1 MEEYQNI
8 KEESA
13 KDKIV
18 REFKLTT
25 LALKNKTTILLLT
38 FSLAVFGL
46 ISYNTL
52 PKELFPEVQ
61 LPWIMVMT
69 PYPGNSPLDIENLV
83 TRPIEK
89 ELETINGIKDIKST
103 SSQGLSYILI
113 VFNSEVETKVAL
125 QDCKDAVDE
134 SMSELPSD
142 LPSDPLV
149 QDIDASE
156 FPIVNINLSGDYSI
170 DELKK
175 YGEILEDRIESISEI
190 SKVDIQG
197 VNEKEIQIN
206 ADPLQ
211 MAAHKIGYSDIA
223 NAIASENM
231 SISSGEIKLGNSR
244 RSIRALGEFTTV
256 KEMEDIIVKSEEGKT
271 VYLRDIAEVIDGYEE
286 PSSITRLGQEP
297 VISLQVV
304 KKGGENLLNA
314 TAQIE
319 EILEDVRKE
328 RIFPES
334 LKITITGDQSDDVK
348 AQLSSLENSMIMS
361 VLFVVLVLFFFLGTR
376 NALFVGLAI
385 PMSMFLSFVIL
396 QMIGYTINMM
406 VLFGLILAL
415 GMLVDNAIVVVEN
428 IYRFVDRGYKPIEAA
443 RQAVGEIA
451 IAIIASTATTLA
463 AFLPLAFWNSL
474 MGEFMRYL
482 PITLIIVL
490 SSSLFVALVIIPVF
504 SSMLIKQTEE
514 DKLPQKQMAY
524 RIIGILL
531 VLGTLFFAAGVN
543 ALGSLLFIAAFIS
556 FMNLLFFAKVGI
568 WFKTT
573 FLDYLEKI
581 YTNFLT
587 GTLQGYRPHKLLG
600 ATFGLLIITM
610 IFYGV
615 RSPNTIFFPSG
626 EPNYINVFVEL
637 PAGTHITA
645 TDKFA
650 KKLEND
656 VIRLLDP
663 YKQIV
668 QSVLTNV
675 GDGAV
680 LENDLD
686 FSTRD
691 NKCLVTVSFIDHEE
705 RKGVS
710 TAEILKLFNDSINY
724 NYPGAIFT
732 IDRNQDGPPTGKPIN
747 LEISGYD
754 FEKLIYLADTIQQL
768 IEKERIEG
776 IEGLKMDLNVNKPEM
791 IVTIDRERVR
801 RFGMSTTQ
809 VSDALRTALF
819 GYEISDFKIGE
830 DKYPIQLRLKKEY
843 RNSVAALM
851 NQKMIFRDNMGK
863 LLEIPISAVA
873 DYTYTTTYDAVKRI
887 DLDRVVTLYSNV
899 LEGYN
904 ANNVNAQIKALMKN
918 FDMPSGYKYKF
929 TGEQEE
935 QAESMEFLSF
945 ALILAIVLILIILV
959 SQFNSI
965 VKPFIIIASVLF
977 STIGVFGGLAT
988 FKMDFVV
995 IMTGIGIVSLA
1006 GVVVNNAIV
1015 LIDYIE
1021 LLKSRKRKELG
1032 LSDDVFLPVEAAT
1045 ECIVAAGKTRLR
1057 PVLLTAITTILGL
1070 FPMAIGINIDFMGL
1084 LNDFNPR
1091 ISFGG
1096 DMASMWS
1103 PMSWT
1108 VIFGLTF
1115 ATFLTLVIVPIMYR
1129 LSILAKKSMLKIT
1142 HKDKNRIIYN
1152 SNK

>member
-1 MEEYQNI
+1 MQEKEI
-8 KEESA
+8 KTHDSFKEKA
-13 KDKIV
+13 V
-18 REFKLTT
+18 REFRLTT

-38 FSLAVFGL
+38 FSLILFGL
-46 ISYNTL
+46 VSYNTL

-61 LPWIMVMT
+61 FPWIMVMT

-103 SSQGLSYILI
+103 SSQGLSYILV
-113 VFNSEVETKVAL
+113 VFNTDVETKVAL
-125 QDCKDAVDE
+125 QDCKDAVDDA
-134 SMSELPSD
+134 MSELPSD
-142 LPSDPLV
+142 LPSDPVV

-156 FPIVNINLSGDYSI
+156 FPIININLSGDYSI

-175 YGEILEDRIESISEI
+175 YGEILEDRIEGLSEI

-197 VNEKEIQIN
+197 INEKEIKVN
-206 ADPLQ
+206 VDPLK
-211 MAAHKIGYSDIA
+211 MASHKLSLDDVA
-223 NAIASENM
+223 NAIQLENM
-231 SISSGEIKLGNSR
+231 SISSGEIKLGNTR
-244 RSIRALGEFTTV
+244 RAIRALGEFV
-256 KEMEDIIVKSEEGKT
+256 EVEEMENIIVKSEEGKI
-271 VYLRDIAEVIDGYEE
+271 VYLRDVAEVIDGYED
-286 PSSITRLGQEP
+286 PTSITRLGLEP

-314 TAQIE
+314 TKQIE
-319 EILEDVRKE
+319 EILQEVKDNHV
-328 RIFPES
+328 FPEN
-334 LKITITGDQSDDVK
+334 LKITITNDQSDMVK
-348 AQLSSLENSMIMS
+348 AQLNSLENSMIMS

-385 PMSMFLSFVIL
+385 PLSMFMSFIIL

-428 IYRFVDRGYKPIEAA
+428 IYRFVDKGMKPLEAA
-443 RQAVGEIA
+443 RLAVGEIA

-463 AFLPLAFWNSL
+463 AFFPLVFWNSI
-474 MGEFMRYL
+474 MGEFMKYL

-504 SSMLIKQTEE
+504 SSIFIKNTKE
-514 DKLPQKQMAY
+514 DKLPHKKLVI
-524 RIIGILL
+524 RIIAILL
-531 VLGTLFFAAGVN
+531 LLGTLFYAIGVN
-543 ALGSLLFIAAFIS
+543 ILGSLLFIAAFVS
-556 FMNLLFFAKVGI
+556 LMNLLFFAKIGI

-573 FLDYLEKI
+573 FLDYLETV
-581 YTNFLT
+581 YDRFLNDVLK
-587 GTLQGYRPHKLLG
+587 GVRPFLLLG
-600 ATFGLLIITM
+600 GTFLLLIFTIA
-610 IFYGV
+610 FYGL
-615 RSPNTIFFPSG
+615 RSPNIVFFPNG
-626 EPNYINVFVEL
+626 DPNFINVFVEL
-637 PAGTHITA
+637 PAGTHITT
-645 TDKFA
+645 TDEFA
-650 KKLEND
+650 KQIESD
-656 VIRLLDP
+656 VIDLLAP
-663 YKQIV
+663 YEHIV
-668 QSVLTNV
+668 KSVLTNV
-675 GDGAV
+675 GDGAR

-686 FSTRD
+686 FSSRD
-691 NKCLVTVSFIDHEE
+691 NKCLVTVSFVDYEDRDGIN
-705 RKGVS
+705 
-710 TAEILKLFNDSINY
+710 TADILKLFNEKLTY
-724 NYPGAIFT
+724 KYPGAIFT
-732 IDRNQDGPPTGKPIN
+732 IDRNQDGPPTGKPVN

-754 FEKLIYLADTIQQL
+754 FDKLVHLSDTIIQL
-768 IEKERIEG
+768 IENSDIEG

-791 IVTIDRERVR
+791 IVTIDREKVR
-801 RFGMSTTQ
+801 RFGMSTYK

-819 GYEISDFKIGE
+819 GKEVSDFKVGE
-830 DKYPIQLRLKKEY
+830 DKYPIQLRFQERF
-843 RNSVAALM
+843 RNSVSALM
-851 NQKMIFRDNMGK
+851 NQKIVFRDNMGH
-863 LLEIPISAVA
+863 LREVPIASVA
-873 DYTYTTTYDAVKRI
+873 SFKYATTYDAIKRI
-887 DLDRVVTLYSNV
+887 DLDRVVTVYSNV

-904 ANNVNAQIKALMKN
+904 ANNVNVQIKELLKD
-918 FDMPSGYKYKF
+918 FEMPTGYSYDF

-935 QAESMEFLSF
+935 QAESMEFLVF
-945 ALILAIVLILIILV
+945 ALIMAIILILIILV

-965 VKPFIIIASVLF
+965 AKPFIIIASVLF

-1021 LLKSRKRKELG
+1021 LLKAQKRKELG
-1032 LSDDVFLPVEAAT
+1032 LEEDAFLPVEAAT
-1045 ECIVAAGKTRLR
+1045 ECIVTAGKTRLR

-1070 FPMAIGINIDFMGL
+1070 FPMAIGIDINFVGL
-1084 LNDFNPR
+1084 LQNFDPD

-1115 ATFLTLVIVPIMYR
+1115 ATFLTLIIVPVMYR
-1129 LSILAKKSMLKIT
+1129 IAILAKKSFIRVSGK
-1142 HKDKNRIIYN
+1142 
-1152 SNK
+1152 S

>member
-1 MEEYQNI
+1 MEENKNI
-8 KEESA
+8 DQGSVT
-13 KDKIV
+13 DKIV

-38 FSLAVFGL
+38 FSLMAFGL
-46 ISYNTL
+46 ISYISL
-52 PKELFPEVQ
+52 PKELFPEVK

-89 ELETINGIKDIKST
+89 ELESINGIKDIKST

-113 VFNSEVETKVAL
+113 VFNSDVETKVAL
-125 QDCKDAVDE
+125 QDCKDAVDDA
-134 SMSELPSD
+134 MSELPND
-142 LPSDPLV
+142 LPSDPVV

-175 YGEILEDRIESISEI
+175 YGEILEDRIEGISEI

-197 VNEKEIQIN
+197 INEKEIQIN
-206 ADPLQ
+206 ADPIK
-211 MAAHKIGYSDIA
+211 MSAYKVSFNDIN
-223 NAIASENM
+223 NAIRGENL
-231 SISSGEIKLGNSR
+231 SVSSGEIKLGDSR
-244 RSIRALGEFTTV
+244 RSIRALGEFTDV
-256 KEMEDIIVKSEEGKT
+256 NEMKDIIIKSEEGKV
-271 VYLRDIAEVIDGYEE
+271 VYLRDVAEVVDGYEE

-314 TAQIE
+314 TAQIQQ
-319 EILEDVRKE
+319 ILEEVKE
-328 RIFPES
+328 QRVFPES
-334 LKITITGDQSDDVK
+334 LKITITNDQSDVVK

-361 VLFVVLVLFFFLGTR
+361 ILFVVLVLFFFLGTR

-385 PMSMFLSFVIL
+385 PLSMFLSFVIL

-428 IYRFVDRGYKPIEAA
+428 IYRFVDKGYKPLEAA
-443 RQAVGEIA
+443 RRAVGEIA

-463 AFLPLAFWNSL
+463 AFFPLVFWNSL

-504 SSMLIKQTEE
+504 SSMFIKHTDE
-514 DKLPQKQMAY
+514 DKLPEKQLVY
-524 RIIGILL
+524 RIIGVLL
-531 VLGTLFFAAGVN
+531 ILGTLFFVIGVN
-543 ALGSLLFIAAFIS
+543 ILGSLLFIAAFVS
-556 FMNLLFFAKVGI
+556 FMNLIFFARIGI
-568 WFKTT
+568 WFKTD
-573 FLDYLEKI
+573 FLDYLERV
-581 YTNFLT
+581 YTKFLT
-587 GTLQGYRPHKLLG
+587 NTLQGSKPIFLLLG
-600 ATFGLLIITM
+600 TVGLLFVTM
-610 IFYGV
+610 IFYGL
-615 RSPNTIFFPSG
+615 RSPNTVFFPSG
-626 EPNYINVFVEL
+626 DPNFINIFVEL

-650 KKLEND
+650 KELESD
-656 VIRLLDP
+656 VIDLLEP
-663 YKQIV
+663 YKESV
-668 QSVLTNV
+668 KSVLTNV
-675 GDGAV
+675 GDGAR

-686 FSTRD
+686 FSSRD
-691 NKCLVTVSFIDHEE
+691 NKCLVTISFIDYED
-705 RKGVS
+705 RQDVN
-710 TAEILKLFNDSINY
+710 TAEILKMFNEKLTY

-754 FEKLIYLADTIQQL
+754 FEKLIYLADTIEQL
-768 IEKERIEG
+768 IEKEQIEG

-791 IVTIDRERVR
+791 IVSIDRERVR
-801 RFGMSTTQ
+801 RFGMSTGQ
-809 VSDALRTALF
+809 VSEALRTALF
-819 GYEISDFKIGE
+819 GFEISDFKIGE
-830 DKYPIQLRLKKEY
+830 DKYPIQLRLKEEF
-843 RNSVAALM
+843 RNSVPALM
-851 NQKMIFRDNMGK
+851 NQTMIFRDNMGK
-863 LLEIPISAVA
+863 LLEIPVSAVA
-873 DYTYTTTYDAVKRI
+873 NYTYTTTFDAVKRI

-904 ANNVNAQIKALMKN
+904 ANNVNAQIKSVLAN
-918 FDMPSGYKYKF
+918 FDMPNGYEYKF

-935 QAESMEFLSF
+935 QAESMEFLAF
-945 ALILAIVLILIILV
+945 ALVLAIVLILIILV

-1021 LLKSRKRKELG
+1021 LLKSQKRKELG
-1032 LSDDVFLPVEAAT
+1032 LEESIFLPVEIAT
-1045 ECIVAAGKTRLR
+1045 ECIVTAGKTRLR

-1070 FPMAIGINIDFMGL
+1070 FPMAIGINIDFIGL
-1084 LNDFNPR
+1084 LNNFDPD

-1115 ATFLTLVIVPIMYR
+1115 ATFLTLVIVPVMYR
-1129 LSILAKKSMLKIT
+1129 ISILTKKKLLKLT
-1142 HKDKNRIIYN
+1142 HQDTGRNVK
-1152 SNK
+1152 